1 MPRVRILASRT
12 VREFISG
19 AFSGRSLC
27 GRLRQQPQETNVFL
41 FVDCY
46 TWNRPPREYFVV

>member
-19 AFSGRSLC
+19 AFSSRSLC
-27 GRLRQQPQETNVFL
+27 SRLRQQPQETNVFL